1 MRVLMLVQQI
11 DERDWLRAFIVD
23 WVRALAA
30 HVDQLDVITLEHG
43 EATLPPNVTVR
54 SLGKE
59 RGKNRLRALREFHRA
74 MNELTPHADVI
85 FSHMTPRYVLLA
97 APYAR
102 RFHKRQVLWFT
113 HRQQSWQLR
122 LALRL
127 CWRVVTSVEDS
138 FPIQSPKVRV
148 LGHGIDTRF
157 YAPDPSVPADTPP
170 VIVHVARLMPIKHQ
184 ESLLRALP
192 NLPGVRAVFV
202 GGVPGGQ
209 DPRYAERLE
218 RQARNFGVAD
228 RVTFTGG
235 LPAEQVRDW
244 YRRAAVAVNLSPV
257 GLFDKTALESMATG
271 TMTLVSSP
279 AFDDLLGTNAPL
291 LRISAPDSVDELTAH
306 LKTLLALSAIQ
317 RGKIGIGLRERVM
330 AQHSIENLMPK
341 LVQVF
346 ETGEVTGKPS
356 VTAD

>member
-23 WVRALAA
+23 WVRALAK

-43 EATLPPNVTVR
+43 EATLPSNVTVR

-59 RGKNRLRALREFHRA
+59 RGKNRLRELREFHRA
-74 MNELTPHADVI
+74 MNDLAPHADVI

-102 RFHKRQVLWFT
+102 RFNKQQVLWFT
-113 HRQQSWQLR
+113 HRQVSWQLR
-122 LALRL
+122 LALNL
-127 CWRVVTSVEDS
+127 CWRVTTSVDDS

-157 YAPDPSVPADTPP
+157 YAPDPGVPADSPP
-170 VIVHVARLMPIKHQ
+170 VVVHVARLMPIKHQ
-184 ESLLRALP
+184 ETLLRALP
-192 NLPGVRAVFV
+192 NLPGVHAVII

-209 DPRYAERLE
+209 DARYAERLE
-218 RQARNFGVAD
+218 RMARNFGVLD

-235 LPAEQVRDW
+235 LPAEKVRDW

-279 AFDDLLGTNAPL
+279 AFDDLLGTHGPL
-291 LRISAPDSVDELTAH
+291 LRIDSPDNVDELTAH
-306 LKTLLALSAIQ
+306 LKTLVALSAIQ
-317 RGKIGIGLRERVM
+317 RGKIGVVLRERVM
-330 AQHSIENLMPK
+330 AQHSVEQLMPK
-341 LVQVF
+341 LVSVL
-346 ETGEVTGKPS
+346 ETGEISQG
-356 VTAD
+356 